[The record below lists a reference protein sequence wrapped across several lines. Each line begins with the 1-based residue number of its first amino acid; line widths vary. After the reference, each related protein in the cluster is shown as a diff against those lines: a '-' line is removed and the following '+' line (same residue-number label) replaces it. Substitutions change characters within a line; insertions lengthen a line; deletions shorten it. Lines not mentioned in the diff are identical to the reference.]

1 MTASAL
7 QRPLAGVAMAL
18 AAAVLWGTT
27 GTAQRLAAAQAS
39 PYWIG
44 ALRLLAAALFFWLLA
59 AARGRNASMARGRKA
74 PFALE
79 EAPIARAAWPAIA
92 AAGGCM
98 AAYNLAFFA
107 GVSATGVAVGTAV
120 AIGSGPVWAG
130 LLQWAVLRH
139 SPAPLWWVG
148 TLLAVAGGA
157 LLVFGVSDSTSAGG
171 ASAQPIDRFGL
182 ALCLAA
188 GFSYAA
194 YTLLCQALVRDAPPG
209 AVTRWVFSIAAVVA
223 LPLAAGIG
231 GAGVH
236 GVAGWLGVAYLGV
249 VATGV
254 AYLLFS
260 HALRHIGGATAV
272 TLALAEPVTAFA
284 LAIAVVGERPGASA
298 FAGLGLVLAGLLFV
312 VWTETGGAGRRSC
325 AEPAA

>member
-1 MTASAL
+1 MTPLAPP

-18 AAAVLWGTT
+18 AAAMLWGTT

-39 PYWIG
+39 PFWIG
-44 ALRLLAAALFFWLLA
+44 ALRLAAAALFFWLLA
-59 AARGRNASMARGRKA
+59 AWPARGRNLATARSAA
-74 PFALE
+74 PN
-79 EAPIARAAWPAIA
+79 ARAAWPAIA

-107 GVSATGVAVGTAV
+107 GVGATGVAVGTAV

-139 SPAPLWWVG
+139 SPAPAWWIG

-157 LLVFGVSDSTSAGG
+157 LLIYGASAGG
-171 ASAQPIDRFGL
+171 AGAQPVVRFGL

-194 YTLLCQALVRDAPPG
+194 YTLLCQTLVRDAPPA
-209 AVTRWVFSIAAVVA
+209 AVTRWVFSVAAAIA

-231 GAGVH
+231 GAFVDRA
-236 GVAGWLGVAYLGV
+236 AGWLGVAYLGV

-272 TLALAEPVTAFA
+272 TLALGEPVTAFA
-284 LAIAVVGERPGASA
+284 LAIAVVGERPGGSA

-312 VWTETGGAGRRSC
+312 VWTETRGARPCRVPIRR
-325 AEPAA
+325 PKLPLL